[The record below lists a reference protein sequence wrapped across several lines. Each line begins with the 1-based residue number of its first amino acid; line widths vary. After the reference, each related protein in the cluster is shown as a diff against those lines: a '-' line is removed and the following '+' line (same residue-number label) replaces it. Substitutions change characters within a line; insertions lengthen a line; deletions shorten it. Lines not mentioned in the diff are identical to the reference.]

1 MLELECLLALGVLL
15 SVSVALMLTVRPK
28 LPTSGLRPIRI
39 ND

>member
-28 LPTSGLRPIRI
+28 LPASVLRPIRI